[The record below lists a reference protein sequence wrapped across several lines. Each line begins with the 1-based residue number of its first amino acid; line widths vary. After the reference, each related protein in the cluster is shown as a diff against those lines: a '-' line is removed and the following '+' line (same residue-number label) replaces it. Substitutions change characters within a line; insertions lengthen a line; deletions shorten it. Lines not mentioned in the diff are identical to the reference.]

1 VNTPIRLRMTAWYV
15 ALLGVILALVAA
27 FVVVR
32 LRIDLTRASDRDL
45 RLASEQIARGYQAEG
60 VLEFRE
66 VAGSVLLGELPA
78 AQVLDS
84 SGRVSAAFGDR
95 VAYTPM
101 IAGHELARAITG
113 GAPIMTRQLGTGSG
127 YRVIASR
134 VRREGHTEVVVAG
147 VSLAPIDR
155 TTHRTLMLLLVALP
169 AALLATAA
177 GGWWLAR
184 RAMRPVDRMTTA
196 AELIGVGRLRERI
209 ASPGTRDELGHLAA
223 TLNSMLARIEHA
235 VGEQQ
240 RLVADASHELRT
252 PLAVMR
258 AEIDVSM
265 RVDNLPESAQR
276 LLASV
281 RDEVDRLTATV
292 EDLLTLAAADEGSL
306 GASAERVD
314 LRALADT
321 VVRALRPLAERRS
334 VSVGVEGEP
343 ALVVGEPGRLQHA
356 LRNLL
361 ENAIKFNRPGGTVTV
376 RTWTSADSAGVTVE
390 DDGPGVPEELRE
402 RIFDRFFR
410 VESSR
415 SRQTGGGGLG
425 LAIVREIAR
434 SDGGEVRVLSLLP
447 RGSAFEMSFPSV
459 AARASMES
467 RR

>member
-1 VNTPIRLRMTAWYV
+1 MTAWYV

-32 LRIDLTRASDRDL
+32 MRIDLTRASDRNL
-45 RLASEQIARGYQAEG
+45 RGAVVQIAAGYQAEG

-66 VAGSVLLGELPA
+66 AASSVLLGERPA

-95 VAYTPM
+95 VAFAPM
-101 IAGHELARAITG
+101 IVGHDFARAIM
-113 GAPIMTRQLGTGSG
+113 GAEPIVTRHLGTGSG

-134 VRREGHTEVVVAG
+134 VRRAGHTEVVVAG
-147 VSLAPIDR
+147 VSQAPIDR
-155 TTHRTLMLLLVALP
+155 TTHRMLMLLLIALP
-169 AALLATAA
+169 VALLATAA

-209 ASPGTRDELGHLAA
+209 ASPGTRDELGHLAS
-223 TLNSMLARIEHA
+223 TLNSMLDRIQDA

-265 RVDNLPESAQR
+265 RADNLPESAR
-276 LLASV
+276 RVLASV
-281 RDEVDRLTATV
+281 RDEVDRLSATV

-306 GASAERVD
+306 AASEECID
-314 LRALADT
+314 LRGVAET
-321 VVRALRPLAERRS
+321 VVRALRPLAERRGLT
-334 VSVGVEGEP
+334 VGVEGEP
-343 ALVVGEPGRLQHA
+343 AFVAGEPGRMQHA
-356 LRNLL
+356 LRNLV
-361 ENAIKFNRPGGTVTV
+361 ENAIKFNRPGGAVRV
-376 RTWTSADSAGVTVE
+376 RTWTSAESVGVTVE

-425 LAIVREIAR
+425 LAIVREIA
-434 SDGGEVRVLSLLP
+434 DAHGGEVRVLSLLP
-447 RGSAFEMSFPSV
+447 HGSAFEMSFPVV
-459 AARASMES
+459 AARASTASHVES
-467 RR
+467 PR

>member
-1 VNTPIRLRMTAWYV
+1 
-15 ALLGVILALVAA
+15 
-27 FVVVR
+27 
-32 LRIDLTRASDRDL
+32 
-45 RLASEQIARGYQAEG
+45 
-60 VLEFRE
+60 
-66 VAGSVLLGELPA
+66 
-78 AQVLDS
+78 
-84 SGRVSAAFGDR
+84 
-95 VAYTPM
+95 
-101 IAGHELARAITG
+101 
-113 GAPIMTRQLGTGSG
+113 
-127 YRVIASR
+127 
-134 VRREGHTEVVVAG
+134 
-147 VSLAPIDR
+147 
-155 TTHRTLMLLLVALP
+155 MLLLVALP

-196 AELIGVGRLRERI
+196 AEMIGGGRLRERI
-209 ASPGTRDELGHLAA
+209 ASPGTRDELGHLAG
-223 TLNSMLARIEHA
+223 TLNSMLDRIEHA

-258 AEIDVSM
+258 AEIDVSI
-265 RVDNLPESAQR
+265 RADNLPESARR

-281 RDEVDRLTATV
+281 REEVDRLSATV
-292 EDLLTLAAADEGSL
+292 EDLLLLAAADEGSL
-306 GASAERVD
+306 VASAERVD

-321 VVRALRPLAERRS
+321 IVRALRPLAERGS

-356 LRNLL
+356 LRNLV
-361 ENAIKFNRPGGTVTV
+361 ENAIKFNRPGGAVRV
-376 RTWTSADSAGVTVE
+376 RTWTSAESAGVTVE

-434 SDGGEVRVLSLLP
+434 AHGGEVRVLSPLP
-447 RGSAFEMSFPSV
+447 RGGAFEMSFPAAV
-459 AARASMES
+459 PARASMETRS
-467 RR
+467 